1 MRPALPGSQS
11 AASEAIFGSSARG
24 DSDALSDRDILI
36 VDDDVEV
43 LRTRGTQLSAL
54 GWSVASYTFR
64 KLETMSVKGALF
76 VQHLA
81 LEAEVERDRDD
92 RLQGILASFSPK
104 TEYGPELAANAQLA
118 ELASFY
124 PAGCRGELWAADV
137 LYVAVRN
144 FGVLWLAE
152 RGIYRFAYDAILR
165 ELARSGAI
173 ADAAIADLVGLR
185 FIKCLH
191 RGGEKLRPG
200 RVAGG
205 VDRAI
210 AALPPNAFPTAAR
223 PLQPADLLS
232 CEAPEV
238 SAAGY
243 LVLRDLERRLI
254 ATEDAL
260 GGAPIDGKLE
270 DLRRWIR
277 NPRAYALTGASLAP
291 GLRERMDRLVAGS
304 ELRIALN
311 ERRADARAHRE
322 TAAIPGG
329 TRLC

>member
-1 MRPALPGSQS
+1 VRPALPGSQS

-36 VDDDVEV
+36 VDDDMDV
-43 LRTRGTQLSAL
+43 LRTRGTELSAL
-54 GWSVASYTFR
+54 GWSVASYSFR
-64 KLETMSVKGALF
+64 KLEAMSARGVLF

-81 LEAEVERDRDD
+81 LEAEIARDRDD
-92 RLQGILASFSPK
+92 RLRGLLASFLPK
-104 TEYGPELAANAQLA
+104 TDYGPELAANAQLA
-118 ELASFY
+118 ELASYY
-124 PAGCRGELWAADV
+124 PAGYRGELWAADV

-191 RGGEKLRPG
+191 RGGEKLQPG
-200 RVAGG
+200 RVAVGI
-205 VDRAI
+205 DRAI
-210 AALPPNAFPTAAR
+210 AALPPSVFPTAAR
-223 PLQPADLLS
+223 PLQPGDLLS
-232 CEAPEV
+232 RKAPEV

-260 GGAPIDGKLE
+260 GGDAIDGKLE

-291 GLRERMDRLVAGS
+291 ALRERMDRLVARSKLGS
-304 ELRIALN
+304 ASYSSG
-311 ERRADARAHRE
+311 ADARAQR
-322 TAAIPGG
+322 
-329 TRLC
+329 